1 MGHRG
6 SRPHRARLPAARH
19 AAPMLGRMM
28 RAVVLDVGECLVDET
43 RRCAAWADRL
53 GVPPHTFSA
62 VLGAVRAAGGG
73 FEDACAVVRP
83 GFDASAGRAARAEA
97 GAPQDTYT
105 EADLYA
111 DVRPAL
117 AALRADGLMV
127 GVADNLTAHGAD
139 MLRGLLAEE
148 IELVAASEEW
158 GAAKPDPAFFRRL
171 AGSLPFAP
179 GEILYVGD
187 RWPYDIRPA
196 AEAGLRTALV
206 RRGPWAVLDWES
218 EEARTLPDFRIGGL
232 LELSGLILNANAG
245 GAGTSAQ
252 SSTEG

>member
-1 MGHRG
+1 MHGVG
-6 SRPHRARLPAARH
+6 RPA
-19 AAPMLGRMM
+19 GR
-28 RAVVLDVGECLVDET
+28 
-43 RRCAAWADRL
+43 
-53 GVPPHTFSA
+53 PPHTFSA

-196 AEAGLRTALV
+196 AGPGCAPRWCGAV
-206 RRGPWAVLDWES
+206 RGRCSTGSPRRPV
-218 EEARTLPDFRIGGL
+218 RCPT
-232 LELSGLILNANAG
+232 SG
-245 GAGTSAQ
+245 SAACW
-252 SSTEG
+252 SSPA